1 MSPAHFEGYG
11 LGGSEHVINTPYTNT
26 CGHVYDN
33 ETDICEV
40 TAITGA
46 DYKVCNAS
54 FMCYM

>member
-11 LGGSEHVINTPYTNT
+11 LGGSEHV
-26 CGHVYDN
+26 CDN